1 MIEFPTKLNALHP
14 FSHNLADEID
24 PLGEAQYIA
33 DLTAG
38 CVLEITPLIAEI
50 LRLCES
56 KSNTEIRETLRTEFS
71 GAEIS
76 EAYRY
81 LWQLGTAG
89 ILFSGKAPR
98 SDERQTISNTVLV
111 APGFLY
117 TLGRQSF
124 VTRLVCYQMLRTL
137 CREME
142 LHAPLFVEET
152 DVSLPE
158 DFDWEG
164 VQPFPM
170 PANSTASYMNQC
182 PVAYGGTLSL
192 PGSGFDDLVISQFA
206 SPPAVYYV
214 SSSSFE
220 LQSTLDK
227 HFALRDGDRLCV
239 DAWWIKERLSTLVP
253 NPDKIVVIPTGVDS
267 ELFQPIDIDGCKTE
281 LASAFRNDAIKDLPM
296 VLLFLPNLSLQ
307 NQAFVEKLAAINP
320 QMFFMVVL
328 CHASEGREWS
338 LENIEVFP
346 IADLDDYNSLA
357 ILFNAAALGFFP
369 ATPGN
374 HLIFLMG
381 ALCCGVPVI
390 VSGPEGLKTTMPSLG
405 TYLSVDWNQTVD
417 EKVGALSKLMRK
429 LLKDTDELRRLRKRS
444 REIGVTFSWEEM
456 AKSVRELFTGL
467 MEERSYIS
475 PNPTSPVGFY
485 QYRYDIVTGEITP
498 SAYERASGTPRDI
511 DELIAIDLLAG
522 ATSEGVQQV
531 VEFLATDSS
540 TAKEALER
548 LHSGLPISGKK
559 PIEELLGR

>member
-14 FSHNLADEID
+14 FSHNPAAEID
-24 PLGEAQYIA
+24 PPKETQYIA

-50 LRLCES
+50 LSLCES
-56 KSNTEIRETLRTEFS
+56 KSNLEIRETLRSRFS
-71 GAEIS
+71 DVEIS

-81 LWQLGTAG
+81 LWQLGGAG

-98 SDERQTISNTVLV
+98 SDERKTSSNTVLV

-124 VTRLVCYQMLRTL
+124 VARLVCYQMLRTL

-142 LHAPLFVEET
+142 LHAPFFVEET
-152 DVSLPE
+152 DVTLPE

-170 PANSTASYMNQC
+170 PAGSAASYMSQC

-192 PGSGFDDLVISQFA
+192 PASGFGDLVISQFA
-206 SPPAVYYV
+206 SPPAVFYV
-214 SSSSFE
+214 SSGSFD

-227 HFALRDGDRLCV
+227 YFALRDGDRLCV
-239 DAWWIKERLSTLVP
+239 DAWWIKERLSTLIP
-253 NPDKIVVIPTGVDS
+253 NPDKIAVVPTGVES
-267 ELFQPIDIDGCKTE
+267 ELFQPMDTGGCKTE
-281 LASAFRNDAIKDLPM
+281 LASAFRNDAIKNLPL
-296 VLLFLPNLSLQ
+296 VLLFLPNLSLE
-307 NQAFVEKLAAINP
+307 NRAFVEKLAGLNP

-328 CHASEGREWS
+328 CQASEGREWG

-346 IADLDDYNSLA
+346 IADLDDYNSLP

-374 HLIFLMG
+374 HLLPLMG
-381 ALCCGVPVI
+381 ALCCGVPMI

-405 TYLSVDWNQTVD
+405 TYLSVERNQTVD
-417 EKVGALSKLMRK
+417 ETVGALSELMRK
-429 LLKDTDELRRLRKRS
+429 LSKDSAELARLKEWS
-444 REIGVTFSWEEM
+444 REIGVAFGWEEM

-467 MEERSYIS
+467 MDECSDIP

-485 QYRYDIVTGEITP
+485 QYRYDIVTGAVAP

-511 DELIAIDLLAG
+511 DELLATDLLTG

-531 VEFLATDSS
+531 MEFLSTDSC
-540 TAKEALER
+540 AVKETFER
-548 LHSGLPISGKK
+548 LHSG
-559 PIEELLGR
+559 

>member
-24 PLGEAQYIA
+24 PSKEAQYIA

-56 KSNTEIRETLRTEFS
+56 KSNPEIREALCSGFS
-71 GAEIS
+71 DVEIS

-81 LWQLGTAG
+81 LWQLRSAG
-89 ILFSGKAPR
+89 ILFSGNAPR
-98 SDERQTISNTVLV
+98 SDEGKTISNTVLV

-117 TLGRQSF
+117 TLGQQSF

-142 LHAPLFVEET
+142 LYAPLFVDET

-170 PANSTASYMNQC
+170 PTNSTASYMNQC

-192 PGSGFDDLVISQFA
+192 PGSGIGDLVISGFA

-214 SSSSFE
+214 SSGSFE

-227 HFALRDGDRLCV
+227 YFALRDGDRLCV
-239 DAWWIKERLSTLVP
+239 DAWWIKERLSTLIP
-253 NPDKIVVIPTGVDS
+253 NPDKIAVVPTGVDS
-267 ELFQPIDIDGCKTE
+267 EFFQPMDTGGCKIE
-281 LASAFRNDAIKDLPM
+281 LASAFQNDSIKDLPLM
-296 VLLFLPNLSLQ
+296 LLFLPSLNLQ
-307 NQAFVEKLAAINP
+307 NRAFVEKLAGLNP
-320 QMFFMVVL
+320 QMCFMVVL
-328 CHASEGREWS
+328 CHASEGKEWG
-338 LENIEVFP
+338 LENIEDFP
-346 IADLDDYNSLA
+346 IADLDDYNSLP

-374 HLIFLMG
+374 QLLPLVG

-390 VSGPEGLKTTMPSLG
+390 VSGPERLKSTMPSLG
-405 TYLSVDWNQTVD
+405 SYLPVEGNRTVD
-417 EKVGALSKLMRK
+417 ETVGALSKLMRK
-429 LLKDTDELRRLRKRS
+429 LLKDTDELRGLRERS
-444 REIGVTFSWEEM
+444 REIGVTFGWEEM
-456 AKSVRELFTGL
+456 AKSLRDLFTGL
-467 MEERSYIS
+467 MEERSNIP
-475 PNPTSPVGFY
+475 PNPTSAVGFY
-485 QYRYDIVTGEITP
+485 EYRYDIVTGTVTP
-498 SAYERASGTPRDI
+498 SAYERASGIPRDI
-511 DELIAIDLLAG
+511 DELLATDLLAG

-531 VEFLATDSS
+531 VEFLATDSLA
-540 TAKEALER
+540 AKKTLER
-548 LHSGLPISGKK
+548 LHSGLPVSGKK
-559 PIEELLGR
+559 TG

>member
-14 FSHNLADEID
+14 FSHNMADEVD

-56 KSNTEIRETLRTEFS
+56 KSNADIREILRSGFS
-71 GAEIS
+71 DAQIS
-76 EAYRY
+76 EVYRY
-81 LWQLGTAG
+81 LWQLGSAG
-89 ILFSGKAPR
+89 ILFSGNTSR
-98 SDERQTISNTVLV
+98 SHERQTASNTVLV

-117 TLGRQSF
+117 TLERQPF
-124 VTRLVCYQMLRTL
+124 VTRLVCYQILRTL

-170 PANSTASYMNQC
+170 PANSTTTYMNQC
-182 PVAYGGTLSL
+182 PAAYGGTLSL
-192 PGSGFDDLVISQFA
+192 PGAGSKDLVISQFA
-206 SPPAVYYV
+206 LPPAVYYV
-214 SSSSFE
+214 SSGSFD

-227 HFALRDGDRLCV
+227 YFALRDCDRLCV

-267 ELFQPIDIDGCKTE
+267 EFFQSMDTGGCKIE
-281 LASAFRNDAIKDLPM
+281 LASAFRNDAIKNLPL
-296 VLLFLPNLSLQ
+296 VLLFLSNPNLENHAL
-307 NQAFVEKLAAINP
+307 VEKLAATNP
-320 QMFFMVVL
+320 QKFFMVVL
-328 CHASEGREWS
+328 CHASEGTEWG

-346 IADLDDYNSLA
+346 IAELDDYNSLP
-357 ILFNAAALGFFP
+357 ILFSAAALGFFP

-374 HLIFLMG
+374 QLLPLLG

-390 VSGPEGLKTTMPSLG
+390 VSGPEGLKTAMPSLG
-405 TYLSVDWNQTVD
+405 TYLSVKENQPVD
-417 EKVGALSKLMRK
+417 ETVGTLSELMRK
-429 LLKDTDELRRLRKRS
+429 LFQDTDGLGRLSERS
-444 REIGVTFSWEEM
+444 REIGVTFGGEEM

-467 MEERSYIS
+467 MDERSDIP

-485 QYRYDIVTGEITP
+485 QYRYDLVTGTVTP
-498 SAYERASGTPRDI
+498 CAFERASGTPREI
-511 DELIAIDLLAG
+511 DELIATDLLAG
-522 ATSEGVQQV
+522 ATSEQIEQV
-531 VEFLATDSS
+531 VEFLSTDSLA
-540 TAKEALER
+540 AKETLER
-548 LHSGLPISGKK
+548 LHSGEKAG
-559 PIEELLGR
+559 